1 MKEYLQY
8 IRKFIWSSVKPSAR
22 KWFWVIVVAAALAF
36 LVLFGILRYKMKFS
50 VADSG
55 YIGWLFTVRA
65 VLIALISTAAIIL
78 TVLVTVGTA
87 IYKRDKRLAAE
98 QAKEAE
104 SAVAKKTDGELPA
117 IDAKMLEPYFTA
129 KYKGIG
135 SNYKQFEFL
144 IVKLENER
152 HNSAATIGKIAFI
165 LYNSSAMS
173 SNKPRSFKKW
183 LDIFFTALGL
193 EPPKDKNKN
202 KYAIDTRNDRDM
214 ALKNKYEPMT

>member
-8 IRKFIWSSVKPSAR
+8 IRKLIWSSVKPSVR

-36 LVLFGILRYKMKFS
+36 LVLFGILRYKMEFS

-55 YIGWLFTVRA
+55 YIGWLFTARA
-65 VLIALISTAAIIL
+65 VVIALISTAIIIL
-78 TVLVTVGTA
+78 AVLFTVGTA

-98 QAKEAE
+98 QTEEAE
-104 SAVAKKTDGELPA
+104 NAVAEKTDGELPA

-144 IVKLENER
+144 IEKLENER

-165 LYNSSAMS
+165 LYNSGAMS

-193 EPPKDKNKN
+193 EPPKDKNRN
-202 KYAIDTRNDRDM
+202 KYTIDTRNDRDM
-214 ALKNKYEPMT
+214 ALKNKYEPMA

>member
-8 IRKFIWSSVKPSAR
+8 IRKFIWSSVKPSVR

-36 LVLFGILRYKMKFS
+36 LVLFGILRYKMTFS

-55 YIGWLFTVRA
+55 YIGWLFTARA
-65 VLIALISTAAIIL
+65 VVIALLSTTAIIL
-78 TVLVTVGTA
+78 TVLFTVGTA
-87 IYKRDKRLAAE
+87 ICKRDKRLAAE
-98 QAKEAE
+98 QAEEVE
-104 SAVAKKTDGELPA
+104 SAVAEKADGDLPA
-117 IDAKMLEPYFTA
+117 IDAKMLEPYFNA
-129 KYKGIG
+129 KYKGYG

-144 IVKLENER
+144 IEKLDNER

-183 LDIFFTALGL
+183 IFSFFRLYSKKRSTLFA
-193 EPPKDKNKN
+193 
-202 KYAIDTRNDRDM
+202 
-214 ALKNKYEPMT
+214 

>member
-8 IRKFIWSSVKPSAR
+8 IRKLIRSSVKPSAR

-36 LVLFGILRYKMKFS
+36 LVLFGILRYKMEFS

-55 YIGWLFTVRA
+55 YIGWLFTARA
-65 VLIALISTAAIIL
+65 VVIALISTAAIIL
-78 TVLVTVGTA
+78 TVLITVGTA
-87 IYKRDKRLAAE
+87 IYKRDKRFAAE
-98 QAKEAE
+98 QAEEAE
-104 SAVAKKTDGELPA
+104 STVAEKNNRELPA

-129 KYKGIG
+129 KYKGSG
-135 SNYKQFEFL
+135 DYYKQFESL
-144 IVKLENER
+144 IGKLENER
-152 HNSAATIGKIAFI
+152 HNSAATIGKIALL
-165 LYNSSAMS
+165 LYNSGAMS

-193 EPPKDKNKN
+193 EPPKDKNRN
-202 KYAIDTRNDRDM
+202 KYTIDTRNDRDM

>member
-36 LVLFGILRYKMKFS
+36 LVLFGILRYKMTFS

-55 YIGWLFTVRA
+55 YIGWLFTARA
-65 VLIALISTAAIIL
+65 VIIALLSTAAIIL
-78 TVLVTVGTA
+78 AVLITVGTA

-98 QAKEAE
+98 QAEEAE
-104 SAVAKKTDGELPA
+104 NAVAEKTDGELPA

-144 IVKLENER
+144 IEKLENER

-193 EPPKDKNKN
+193 EPPKDKNRN
-202 KYAIDTRNDRDM
+202 KYTIDTSNDRDA

>member
-8 IRKFIWSSVKPSAR
+8 IRKLIWSSVKPSVR

-36 LVLFGILRYKMKFS
+36 LVLFGILRYKMTFS

-55 YIGWLFTVRA
+55 YIGWLFTARA
-65 VLIALISTAAIIL
+65 VVIALISTAIIIL
-78 TVLVTVGTA
+78 AVLFTVGTA

-98 QAKEAE
+98 QAEEAE
-104 SAVAKKTDGELPA
+104 NAVAEKTDGELPA

-144 IVKLENER
+144 IEKLENER

-193 EPPKDKNKN
+193 EPPKDKNRN
-202 KYAIDTRNDRDM
+202 KYTIDTRNDRDM
-214 ALKNKYEPMT
+214 VLKNKYEPMT

>member
-8 IRKFIWSSVKPSAR
+8 IRKFIWSSVKPSVR

-36 LVLFGILRYKMKFS
+36 LVLFGIFRYKMKFS

-55 YIGWLFTVRA
+55 YIGWLFTARA
-65 VLIALISTAAIIL
+65 VIIALISTAAIIL
-78 TVLVTVGTA
+78 TVLFTVGTA

-98 QAKEAE
+98 QAEEAE
-104 SAVAKKTDGELPA
+104 NAVAGKNDGELPA
-117 IDAKMLEPYFTA
+117 INAKMLEPYFTA

-144 IVKLENER
+144 IGKLDNER

-183 LDIFFTALGL
+183 LDIFFTSLGL

-214 ALKNKYEPMT
+214 ALKNKYEPMA

>member
-8 IRKFIWSSVKPSAR
+8 IRKFIWSSVKPSVR
-22 KWFWVIVVAAALAF
+22 KWFWVIVVVAALAF

-55 YIGWLFTVRA
+55 YIGWLFTARA
-65 VLIALISTAAIIL
+65 VIIALISSAIVIL
-78 TVLVTVGTA
+78 AVLFTVGTA
-87 IYKRDKRLAAE
+87 IYKRDKRIAAE

-104 SAVAKKTDGELPA
+104 SAVAKKDDGELPA

-135 SNYKQFEFL
+135 EYYKQFESL
-144 IVKLENER
+144 IGKLENER

-193 EPPKDKNKN
+193 EPPKDKNRN
-202 KYAIDTRNDRDM
+202 KYTIDTRNDRDA

>member
-8 IRKFIWSSVKPSAR
+8 IRKFIWSSVKPSVR

-36 LVLFGILRYKMKFS
+36 LVLFGILRYKMEFS

-55 YIGWLFTVRA
+55 YIGWLFTARA
-65 VLIALISTAAIIL
+65 VIIALISTAAIIL
-78 TVLVTVGTA
+78 SVLFTVGTA

-98 QAKEAE
+98 QAEEAE
-104 SAVAKKTDGELPA
+104 STVAEKNNRELPV
-117 IDAKMLEPYFTA
+117 INAKMLEPYFTA

-144 IVKLENER
+144 IEKLENER

-193 EPPKDKNKN
+193 EPPKDKNRN
-202 KYAIDTRNDRDM
+202 KYTIDTRNDRDA

>member
-8 IRKFIWSSVKPSAR
+8 IRKFFWSSVKPSVR

-55 YIGWLFTVRA
+55 YIGWLFTARA
-65 VLIALISTAAIIL
+65 VIIALISTAAIIL
-78 TVLVTVGTA
+78 TVLITVGTA
-87 IYKRDKRLAAE
+87 IYKRDKRIAAE
-98 QAKEAE
+98 QAEEAE
-104 SAVAKKTDGELPA
+104 NAVAEKTDGELPA

-135 SNYKQFEFL
+135 DYYKQFESL
-144 IVKLENER
+144 IGKLENER

-193 EPPKDKNKN
+193 EPPKDKNRN
-202 KYAIDTRNDRDM
+202 KYTIDTRNDRDA
-214 ALKNKYEPMT
+214 ALKNKYEPMA

>member
-1 MKEYLQY
+1 M
-8 IRKFIWSSVKPSAR
+8 
-22 KWFWVIVVAAALAF
+22 AAALAF

-55 YIGWLFTVRA
+55 YIGWLFTARA
-65 VLIALISTAAIIL
+65 VVIALISTAAIL
-78 TVLVTVGTA
+78 LAVLVTVGTA

-98 QAKEAE
+98 QAEEAE
-104 SAVAKKTDGELPA
+104 NAVAEKTDGELPA

-135 SNYKQFEFL
+135 SSYKQFEFL
-144 IVKLENER
+144 IEKLNNER

-193 EPPKDKNKN
+193 EPPKDKN
-202 KYAIDTRNDRDM
+202 RNNTCSDSAGIRV
-214 ALKNKYEPMT
+214 LQ